1 MNQKQCKRQRKAAK
15 WLDQERERFQQIRDW
30 LERRP
35 PMWRVLAYIKWRR
48 EGQEGWW
55 R

>member
-1 MNQKQCKRQRKAAK
+1 MNQRQCKRQRKAAK
-15 WLDQERERFQQIRDW
+15 KLDQERERFWRVLDY

-35 PMWRVLAYIKWRR
+35 PVWRLLAYIKWRR
-48 EGQEGWW
+48 EGAAIWQ